1 MSTVNTIYRSK
12 SQEKIGFQTNKK
24 INPNKKIAQ
33 QNSQLLVFDCPPHI
47 IGRMSIVGKKESQGP
62 FGKYFAKVEQDDKLG
77 EKTFEFG
84 EAKMLENAIIG
95 AVSDAGLNISD
106 IDLMIA
112 GDLLNQITSSSYVAR
127 DLNIPYFGMYSAC
140 STMTECLTIA
150 SSLLSAGHFK
160 NIVCATASHFATAE
174 RTYRYPLEYGC
185 QKPPYAQW
193 TVTGAGS
200 SVLSTDGEGPAITKA
215 LVGKV
220 VDFGTND
227 LNNMGAAMAPAA
239 ADSLL
244 TLFAQTETAPKDY
257 DLIVTGDLGKL
268 GSDILRDLM
277 REQGFELGKNYIDC
291 GASIFSL
298 DQNCYQGGSGS
309 ACSASVFNSFILSKM
324 KEGVYN
330 KVAYFATGALMSS
343 TSCYQGET
351 IPCISHG
358 VIIENNGDD
367 LCYWKN

>member
-1 MSTVNTIYRSK
+1 MTTVNTIYKSK
-12 SQEKIGFQTNKK
+12 GEEKIEFQSNKPIIK
-24 INPNKKIAQ
+24 DKEIKHIGKQTI
-33 QNSQLLVFDCPPHI
+33 VFDCPPHI
-47 IGRMSIVGKKESQGP
+47 IGKMSIVGKKESEGP
-62 FGKYFAKVEQDDKLG
+62 LGRYFARVEHDDKMGEKSFELG
-77 EKTFEFG
+77 EI
-84 EAKMLENAIIG
+84 KMLESAITG
-95 AVSDAGLNISD
+95 AIADAKMNISD
-106 IDLMIA
+106 IDALIA

-127 DLNIPYFGMYSAC
+127 DLKIPYYGMYSAC
-140 STMTECLTIA
+140 STMTECLSIA
-150 SSLLSAGHFK
+150 STLISAGHFR

-200 SVLSTDGEGPAITKA
+200 TVLSANGNGPVITQA
-215 LVGKV
+215 LIGKV

-239 ADSLL
+239 YDSL
-244 TLFAQTETAPKDY
+244 TELFRETDTSPDDY

-268 GSDILRDLM
+268 GSDILRDLCK
-277 REQGFELGKNYIDC
+277 EAGFELGKNYVDC
-291 GASIFSL
+291 GASIYSL
-298 DQNCYQGGSGS
+298 NQNCYQGGSGS

-324 KEGVYN
+324 SEGVYN
-330 KVAYFATGALMSS
+330 KVAYFATGALMSP

-358 VIIENNGDD
+358 IIIENREE
-367 LCYWKN
+367 K